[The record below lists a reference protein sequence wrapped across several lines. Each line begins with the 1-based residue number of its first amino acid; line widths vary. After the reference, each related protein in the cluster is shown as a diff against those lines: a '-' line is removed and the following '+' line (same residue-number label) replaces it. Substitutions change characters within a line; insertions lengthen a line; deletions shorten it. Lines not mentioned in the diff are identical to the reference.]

1 MKESTKVIVS
11 FATGL
16 ISVAWTLYMT
26 YLLYNLVHATD
37 LMWFMFWTYIP
48 LVFIFHGISAIIK
61 RD

>member
-1 MKESTKVIVS
+1 MKESTETVLGVVI
-11 FATGL
+11 GL
-16 ISVAWTLYMT
+16 ITVVWALYMT

-48 LVFIFHGISAIIK
+48 LVLVFHGISAIIK